1 MVPQVKTRDFSDQNI
16 FVGLDVH
23 RNSWRVSFHLGAIS
37 HKTIH
42 MAPASVE
49 ALERYLHKHYPG
61 GQYQCAYE
69 AGFSGF
75 WLQRALAARGI
86 ETLVIHPADVPTT
99 DKERQQKDDV
109 RDSRKIARSLRNG
122 ELEGITIIGEMEE
135 AHRQLVRYRWQLA
148 ADRRRVM
155 QRIKSHLY
163 FTGPVPEEMQQSGW
177 SRAYMAW
184 LHQRAE
190 KDAALGFM
198 VKEYELIRD
207 LEREQMKQLR
217 SLFKSDR
224 YAKEMELLRSVPG
237 VGFLSAMLIM
247 TEIGDIQRFSS
258 CDKLAFY
265 AGLVPGTDSSGDSER
280 AHQRT
285 KRGNKRLRTTLIECA
300 WAAVKQDE
308 ELALAYI
315 TLKKRMDAPHAIIKI
330 ARRLLNRIRKVWL
343 SGVEYVPPAELQRDD
358 VK

>member
-1 MVPQVKTRDFSDQNI
+1 MPTQIKQLDFTGQNI
-16 FVGLDVH
+16 YVGLDVH
-23 RNSWRVSFHLGAIS
+23 RNNWRVSVHLGEIS

-42 MAPASVE
+42 LSPVGVE
-49 ALERYLHKHYPG
+49 ALEHYLHKHYPG

-122 ELEGITIIGEMEE
+122 ELAGIKIIGEMEE

-163 FTGPVPEEMQQSGW
+163 FTGPVPEEMQTGNW
-177 SRAYMAW
+177 SRAYMAF
-184 LHQRAE
+184 LYQKAE
-190 KDAALGFM
+190 TDAALALM

-207 LEREQMKQLR
+207 LERGHMKQLR
-217 SLFKSDR
+217 SLFKTER
-224 YAKEMELLRSVPG
+224 YAKEMQLLCSVPG
-237 VGFLSAMLIM
+237 VGFLSAILIM
-247 TEIGDIQRFSS
+247 TEIGDIKRFSS

-265 AGLVPGTDSSGDSER
+265 VGLVPGTDSSGDSER
-280 AHQRT
+280 ANQRT

-343 SGVEYVPPAELQRDD
+343 SGVEYVPPTDRHN
-358 VK
+358 VKLN